1 MVFNAWNN
9 LAPFLSNKD
18 DVFSPILKQDESR
31 GKHGE
36 KEQYNEKREKV
47 EEKRLADLRGS
58 GAGCDFWFQPSRQS
72 QAGRTE
78 PRNSG
83 GGRMC
88 TALEAKG
95 LDVCPALPFTAQL
108 FASVSSAVK
117 GG

>member
-36 KEQYNEKREKV
+36 KEQYNEKREKE
-47 EEKRLADLRGS
+47 EEKWLADLRGS
-58 GAGCDFWFQPSRQS
+58 GAGCDFWFQPSRS
-72 QAGRTE
+72 
-78 PRNSG
+78 PRWGTPNRG
-83 GGRMC
+83 TVRGGRMC